1 VSQAAYEFE
10 PEQERSTTDEVKERA
25 QEVVSQVQDTAG
37 NVKEQ
42 AGDRLARMVDERSTQ
57 GGEQA
62 IAMADSIR
70 RSVES
75 MREQGQDAPARM
87 AEQAADRVQ
96 ALGLYL
102 RDNDGN
108 RILADVEDF
117 ARRQPLVVA
126 AGAFVLGLAGARFL
140 KASAARRQD
149 SQATTGPTF
158 RQGFQSQYP
167 PSQPAMTDVDLAPV
181 GTSGIGTVGGAGM
194 EPPPVDP
201 AVEGVTDFGAPADGA
216 TGPDAAP
223 PTTATP

>member
-1 VSQAAYEFE
+1 MSQAAYEFE
-10 PEQERSTTDEVKERA
+10 PEEERSTTEEVKERA
-25 QEVVSQVQDTAG
+25 QEVVSQVQDTAETA
-37 NVKEQ
+37 KER
-42 AGDRLARMVDERSTQ
+42 AGDRLTHFVDERSTQ

-62 IAMADSIR
+62 ISLAESIR
-70 RSVES
+70 QGVQS

-117 ARRQPLVVA
+117 ARKQPLIVA
-126 AGAFVLGLAGARFL
+126 AGAFAIGFAGARFL

-149 SQATTGPTF
+149 QEPTTGPTF
-158 RQGFQSQYP
+158 QEQYSP
-167 PSQPAMTDVDLAPV
+167 PPTPPTTGADLGLGEP
-181 GTSGIGTVGGAGM
+181 SGIGTPGTIDT
-194 EPPPVDP
+194 EPPPPVNP
-201 AVEGVTDFGAPADGA
+201 TTQGATDFGAPAGGA
-216 TGPDAAP
+216 TRPDTAP